1 MLPSVPESRKI
12 GNSEKAGSQPTKK
25 GGSKMKTKSETMK
38 VKGVKVALEITE
50 FESIDEAIEI
60 KGEELVLNYLN
71 RGYRKIQQDTKY
83 KEVELVDEIAEL
95 AEAWE
100 NATDRVGFFKD
111 VNDVKRK
118 LLADKVTDRAEYEAN
133 LLKAILG

>member
-1 MLPSVPESRKI
+1 
-12 GNSEKAGSQPTKK
+12 
-25 GGSKMKTKSETMK
+25 MKTKSETMK